1 MKLVKDEKPA
11 LKDVAS
17 FVPNIGLTPDGKHLL
32 CANLESFWDY
42 DTFVF
47 IKRQLYRGHSL
58 SKKYAFCMKAFV
70 RN

>member
-11 LKDVAS
+11 LKDGAS
-17 FVPNIGLTPDGKHLL
+17 FVLSIFLTQDGKHLL